1 MECIHCTK
9 GAGGDIA
16 SVIGTVL
23 MIFNLIVW
31 GEKVYRIYRKWE
43 V

>member
-1 MECIHCTK
+1 MECIHCPK
-9 GAGGDIA
+9 RAGGDIA
-16 SVIGTVL
+16 TVIGTVL
-23 MIFNLIVW
+23 VIFNLIVW